1 MIRLLSQL
9 HLCLCLLS
17 ASSYMLITISP
28 AQSETDIYAK
38 LRMYQHE
45 GISEAEV
52 PTQRSGHNKGS
63 KITIFFSWLIKILEQ
78 WREFTCKY
86 VFTKTVNWRPRRHWS
101 QYKIKTIFKKINQ
114 SFGLFWKQNS
124 KRNDLLCLLDLTSR
138 IGGFLF
144 YVFFLIFAVLVNQ
157 NKDLNKTSSPSLG
170 NCEMQVFTFWG
181 TFKNK

>member
-1 MIRLLSQL
+1 MQNNNEICIIWKTGVSRDYTVHIGRLSSYASFFLASLSDDQTPL
-9 HLCLCLLS
+9 T
-17 ASSYMLITISP
+17 ASSLSVFALCVVLHAHHHFTCP
-28 AQSETDIYAK
+28 KRNRHVK

-78 WREFTCKY
+78 WRGFTCKY

-144 YVFFLIFAVLVNQ
+144 YVFF
-157 NKDLNKTSSPSLG
+157 
-170 NCEMQVFTFWG
+170 
-181 TFKNK
+181 

>member
-1 MIRLLSQL
+1 MQNNNEICIIWKTGVSRDYTVHIGRLSSYASFFWLLCLMIRLLSQL

-28 AQSETDIYAK
+28 AQRETDIYAK

-86 VFTKTVNWRPRRHWS
+86 VFTKTVNWGPRQHWS
-101 QYKIKTIFKKINQ
+101 QYKIKTIFKKSI
-114 SFGLFWKQNS
+114 SHLAYFES
-124 KRNDLLCLLDLTSR
+124 K
-138 IGGFLF
+138 I
-144 YVFFLIFAVLVNQ
+144 A
-157 NKDLNKTSSPSLG
+157 K
-170 NCEMQVFTFWG
+170 EMICFVCWI
-181 TFKNK
+181 